1 MSWPHIKDPKHLKEY
16 LLKQYTKGQ
25 LASFDYPLTFK
36 LEFPKGKQISAN
48 FKLVQQWAKLW
59 RGEAFQDKLD
69 FKTLSLSQYGLGEQ
83 TLPCALTFNSLAEVL
98 TFIGKN
104 KEYQRYLKLKAKLEK
119 RFPKLE
125 TYTNSSHLEIL
136 EKELIWDQIL
146 EVLAFI
152 KDNPKS
158 HLYLRQ
164 VDLPNLDTKF
174 IEKNFELLN
183 KLLPFILEEQDYN
196 AEITGKTLASF
207 LKRYNFKL
215 KPKLIRLRFLDP
227 KLSQKL
233 FQRENSDFALDL
245 ETFAHF
251 NHAVKFVV
259 IVENEITYLSLP
271 KLDNTLAIFGKGYE
285 VADLSQVTW
294 LNEAKIAYMG
304 DLDKDGF
311 AILNALRT
319 VLPQASITSLL
330 MDLNTLKDHLKSVV
344 KDPNVNAKE
353 LKLLNP
359 KEKECYEALCN
370 NTLGESLRLE
380 QEFIPMHKLNEALFL
395 WHGA

>member
-1 MSWPHIKDPKHLKEY
+1 MPLLLHPMKLCHIHY
-16 LLKQYTKGQ
+16 
-25 LASFDYPLTFK
+25 
-36 LEFPKGKQISAN
+36 
-48 FKLVQQWAKLW
+48 
-59 RGEAFQDKLD
+59 
-69 FKTLSLSQYGLGEQ
+69 
-83 TLPCALTFNSLAEVL
+83 
-98 TFIGKN
+98 
-104 KEYQRYLKLKAKLEK
+104 
-119 RFPKLE
+119 
-125 TYTNSSHLEIL
+125 
-136 EKELIWDQIL
+136 
-146 EVLAFI
+146 
-152 KDNPKS
+152 
-158 HLYLRQ
+158 
-164 VDLPNLDTKF
+164 
-174 IEKNFELLN
+174 
-183 KLLPFILEEQDYN
+183 KLLLQV
-196 AEITGKTLASF
+196 
-207 LKRYNFKL
+207 
-215 KPKLIRLRFLDP
+215 
-227 KLSQKL
+227 LS
-233 FQRENSDFALDL
+233 S
-245 ETFAHF
+245 
-251 NHAVKFVV
+251 
-259 IVENEITYLSLP
+259 YLNLP